1 MNDQDQNNS
10 KVKELEER
18 VEEFENKWKR
28 AVADYINFERRT
40 IEEKKQMI
48 SWANEGLILNMLPV
62 LDDLEKLDSH
72 INDGGLKMILKNFKQ
87 ILDKEGVKEIVPTGT
102 EFDPNDMDAV
112 DLVAGEKN
120 KVIEVLTK
128 GYMYKDNLLRPAKVK
143 VGNGTKPTDVGKAPK
158 EDN

>member
-72 INDGGLKMILKNFKQ
+72 INDGGLKMILKKQ
-87 ILDKEGVKEIVPTGT
+87 LK
-102 EFDPNDMDAV
+102 
-112 DLVAGEKN
+112 
-120 KVIEVLTK
+120 
-128 GYMYKDNLLRPAKVK
+128 
-143 VGNGTKPTDVGKAPK
+143 
-158 EDN
+158 